1 MKLHPDA
8 QSSLNTVTA
17 YGDTY
22 IDINTQRFASSVLV
36 QPEGSIEALAL
47 KAFSEMDELFFEKLA
62 ELQPEL
68 VILGTGKKQRFPHPK
83 LTRSLIDQRIG
94 LESMTTAAAVRTYNI
109 LMAEGRKVVGAFL
122 IEGEITA
129 KTSGSR

>member
-17 YGDTY
+17 YGETF
-22 IDINTQRFASSVLV
+22 IDINAQRFESSILV
-36 QPEGSIEALAL
+36 QPEGNIEALPHR
-47 KAFSEMDELFFEKLA
+47 AFPELDEPFFAKLA
-62 ELQPEL
+62 ESQPEL

-83 LTRSLIDQRIG
+83 LTHSLIDQRIG

-109 LMAEGRKVVGAFL
+109 LMAEGRKVLGAFL
-122 IEGEITA
+122 IEGEIKGEAPRT
-129 KTSGSR
+129 

>member
-17 YGDTY
+17 YGETF
-22 IDINTQRFASSVLV
+22 IDINAQRFESSILV
-36 QPEGSIEALAL
+36 QPEGSIEALPQR
-47 KAFSEMDELFFEKLA
+47 AFPELDEPFFAKLA
-62 ELQPEL
+62 ESQPEL

-109 LMAEGRKVVGAFL
+109 LMAEGRKVLGAFL
-122 IEGEITA
+122 IEDED
-129 KTSGSR
+129 KVETSGT

>member
-17 YGDTY
+17 YGDTF
-22 IDINTQRFASSVLV
+22 IDINAQRFEKTVLV
-36 QPEGSIEALAL
+36 QPEGSVETLTL
-47 KAFSEMDELFFEKLA
+47 STFPEMDEPFFAKLA

-83 LTRSLIDQRIG
+83 FTHALIEQRIG

-109 LMAEGRKVVGAFL
+109 LMAEGRKVLGAFL
-122 IEGEITA
+122 IEDTTDEVGKA
-129 KTSGSR
+129 